1 MNRRKGITLIICVA
15 LLVTLFSGCSSKKND
30 YDEAVRLYQDGLY
43 DKALAKFQTLGDYE
57 ASEEYKIKC
66 LEKQLVGNW
75 GSLLG
80 ETGYWYLDVFT
91 ADYHIDRYTG
101 SQSNVSFNTSGT
113 WSITES
119 EITTVTDKGGTQT
132 WPITI
137 KDGVISFYELRDTGI
152 QFVKLDD

>member
-1 MNRRKGITLIICVA
+1 MKIRKVIAVITTFVLLLA
-15 LLVTLFSGCSSKKND
+15 LFTACGSKKTD

-57 ASEEYKIKC
+57 ASADYKIKC
-66 LEKQLVGNW
+66 IENQLVGNW

-80 ETGYWYLDVFT
+80 ESGYWYLDVFS
-91 ADYHIDRYTG
+91 ANNRIDLYTG
-101 SQSNVSFNTSGT
+101 SQKDVKLNTSGT
-113 WSITES
+113 WTVTEK
-119 EITTVTDKGGTQT
+119 EITIVTDKGGTQT

-137 KDGVISFYELRDTGI
+137 EEGVIKYYELRDTGI